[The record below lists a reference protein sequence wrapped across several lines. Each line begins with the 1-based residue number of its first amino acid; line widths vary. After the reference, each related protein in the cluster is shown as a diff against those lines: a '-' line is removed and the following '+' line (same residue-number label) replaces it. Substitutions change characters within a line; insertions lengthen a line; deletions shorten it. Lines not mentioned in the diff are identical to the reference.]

1 MSINPILNTTTHEP
15 LRMEGEYFI
24 IRRNDIEYELL
35 TEQSGKYSGL
45 GYLILTSV
53 RIVIVSNDLNNLAFH
68 SFEMPLSN
76 IYGEA
81 YNQPFFGKNYLSG
94 TCQALFASPIGKVTF
109 KIWFKQNACGTL
121 VPIFYNLIDSLR
133 HNQNK
138 KHDQHIMTALKNGDF
153 NTIFA
158 IDPDD
163 PSTIYSIQPEAI
175 PLPKP
180 MSQSVMPNNVRPNM
194 MISGVNNN
202 NNPYNNMNNI
212 PVESAY
218 NVYNNN
224 QNNQIN
230 NANQY
235 VYKDPGQYQYKEPND
250 NFSNP
255 YVPKSNNNII
265 ANNNVFPLF
274 PNNDNTN
281 IVGGNNDVVFQGK
294 AEEVSNIKSYYPD
307 FDNKV
312 PELKNP
318 YIVNEQS
325 NNVYQVQ
332 NISNVQG
339 NDLNRQ
345 KDNGTFSLLAQDQN
359 FHEPLIDNNNNNHYV
374 NGKWS

>member
-218 NVYNNN
+218 NAV
-224 QNNQIN
+224 ITMIR
-230 NANQY
+230 
-235 VYKDPGQYQYKEPND
+235 KGS
-250 NFSNP
+250 FSCH
-255 YVPKSNNNII
+255 S
-265 ANNNVFPLF
+265 
-274 PNNDNTN
+274 
-281 IVGGNNDVVFQGK
+281 
-294 AEEVSNIKSYYPD
+294 
-307 FDNKV
+307 
-312 PELKNP
+312 
-318 YIVNEQS
+318 
-325 NNVYQVQ
+325 
-332 NISNVQG
+332 
-339 NDLNRQ
+339 
-345 KDNGTFSLLAQDQN
+345 
-359 FHEPLIDNNNNNHYV
+359 
-374 NGKWS
+374 